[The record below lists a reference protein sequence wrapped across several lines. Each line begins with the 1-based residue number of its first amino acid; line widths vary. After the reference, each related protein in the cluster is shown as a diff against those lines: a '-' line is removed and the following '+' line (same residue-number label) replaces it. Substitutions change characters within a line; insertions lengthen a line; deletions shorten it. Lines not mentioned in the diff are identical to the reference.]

1 MKRWYVVQ
9 TQFQG
14 ETKAEAHLLNQG
26 FNTYVP
32 RYSKARRH
40 ARRVDMVLVPL
51 FPRYIFVQIDLDVQ
65 QWKSINGT
73 FGVSRIVSSGEKPM
87 AIKDNVILEI
97 KSRENSDGAV
107 VLKPKFYN
115 KGELLRI
122 VEGSFSDCIGLF
134 EEMADDKR
142 VFLLLDLMGR
152 KVRVK
157 APIEKLFV
165 TS

>member
-1 MKRWYVVQ
+1 
-9 TQFQG
+9 
-14 ETKAEAHLLNQG
+14 
-26 FNTYVP
+26 
-32 RYSKARRH
+32 
-40 ARRVDMVLVPL
+40 MVLVPL